1 MWVDGNYGYIQCNVG
16 PPKGGYTILRLFRPV
31 RLQHLWDITGHRSL
45 RQRALRLGINEGDF
59 RADCQDLVHDPLYE
73 YPLWKASAWVMPQK
87 CLIHSSKCWA
97 LGTSLASLKHCPSPW
112 DITGL
117 TYIPLGRDTVYP
129 ILVWQLHVRYR
140 KEWRANNGVLLIT
153 LPNDETWDY
162 CCWEA
167 RFSLVGVAC
176 VYSVYCNI
184 WQVHAIVTEVLQ
196 THCILPCCTWR
207 VFYGCGYHLIVLSCS
222 HWHQWC
228 MLCCLA
234 ISLSWR
240 CL

>member
-1 MWVDGNYGYIQCNVG
+1 MRPFIRIFLGEGQCLSEASEVLHTL
-16 PPKGGYTILRLFRPV
+16 PL
-31 RLQHLWDITGHRSL
+31 
-45 RQRALRLGINEGDF
+45 ALPWL
-59 RADCQDLVHDPLYE
+59 
-73 YPLWKASAWVMPQK
+73 
-87 CLIHSSKCWA
+87 HSW
-97 LGTSLASLKHCPSPW
+97 SLAIPVGYNRS
-112 DITGL
+112 
-117 TYIPLGRDTVYP
+117 YIPLGRDTVYP
-129 ILVWQLHVRYR
+129 ILVWQLHVRYS
-140 KEWRANNGVLLIT
+140 KEWRANNGVFLIT
-153 LPNDETWDY
+153 LPDNVTWVY

-222 HWHQWC
+222 QWHQWC
-228 MLCCLA
+228 MLQGMA